1 MKTNY
6 TYSKKSLFGTMVW
19 CFSLFISFNSV
30 AQNLNFTIDTAVD
43 NGTNITETITL
54 GPDTYVLTVAHSGN
68 EELDNLGGGDLVFFL
83 SAIDPLTPHVLTIT
97 KNGELVNFKLNS
109 IDYDTLGAGTISVRN
124 QDDEII
130 SAPTAYPLGAGTLFI
145 SNPSNGFDITEI
157 KIFPTDTDDLN
168 DFGFH
173 NINIDI
179 LDTLGVDESTLL
191 DNYVSVFPNP
201 SNGDL
206 TVKNTTIALEKIT
219 VSDLNGRT
227 VFTKDLDGVIGNVD
241 LNMSSKLSTGVY
253 LMTVASKD
261 GSAVKKITI
270 N

>member
-6 TYSKKSLFGTMVW
+6 TYSKKSLLNTMVW
-19 CFSLFISFNSV
+19 CFSLFLSFSSV

-43 NGTNITETITL
+43 NGTDITETIVN
-54 GPDTYVLTVAHSGN
+54 GSDTYVLTVAHSGN

-83 SAIDPLTPHVLTIT
+83 SAIDPLTPHSLKIT
-97 KNGELVNFKLNS
+97 KNGNLINFKLNS

-124 QDDEII
+124 QDDEVI
-130 SAPTAYPLGAGTLFI
+130 SSPTFYPLGAGSLFI
-145 SNPSNGFDITEI
+145 SNPTNGFDITEI
-157 KIFPTDTDDLN
+157 RIFPTDTDDLN

-191 DNYVSVFPNP
+191 ENHVTIFPNP
-201 SNGDL
+201 SNGDITL
-206 TVKNTTIALEKIT
+206 KNSTIALEKVV

-227 VFTKDLDGVIGNVD
+227 IVTQNLNGVIGDHN
-241 LNMSSKLSTGVY
+241 LEMSSELSAGLY
-253 LMTVASKD
+253 LITISSEK
-261 GSAVKKITI
+261 GSAVKKII
-270 N
+270 IK

>member
-6 TYSKKSLFGTMVW
+6 TYSKKSLFGTIVW
-19 CFSLFISFNSV
+19 CFSLFISLNSV

-54 GPDTYVLTVAHSGN
+54 GSDTYVLTVAHSGN

-83 SAIDPLTPHVLTIT
+83 SAIDPLTPHVLKVT
-97 KNGELVNFKLNS
+97 KNGEPVNFKLNS

-124 QDDEII
+124 QNDEII
-130 SAPTAYPLGAGTLFI
+130 SAPTFYPLGAGTLFI
-145 SNPSNGFDITEI
+145 SDPSNGFDITEI

-173 NINIDI
+173 NIDIDI
-179 LDTLGVDESTLL
+179 LDTLGVDESSLL
-191 DNYVSVFPNP
+191 ENNVSVFPNP
-201 SNGDL
+201 SNGDITL
-206 TVKNTTIALEKIT
+206 KNTTIALEKIV

-227 VFTKDLDGVIGNVD
+227 VFTKNLNGVIGNVD
-241 LNMSSKLSTGVY
+241 VSMSSKLSAGVY
-253 LMTVASKD
+253 LMTVSSKE
-261 GSAVKKITI
+261 GSAVKKIII